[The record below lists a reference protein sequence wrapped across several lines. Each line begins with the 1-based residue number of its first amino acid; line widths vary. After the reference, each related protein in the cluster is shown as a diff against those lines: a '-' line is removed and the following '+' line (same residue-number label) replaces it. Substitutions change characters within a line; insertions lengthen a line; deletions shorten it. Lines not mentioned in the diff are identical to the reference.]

1 MTGIRFE
8 RGGTLTGHALRLL
21 EEGPLHTSVLA
32 SRVLGISGEAGA
44 AARAV
49 FALLGA
55 DPRFS
60 VSADGT
66 WSLGGAAPA
75 LRALR
80 EESFVVVDVE
90 TTGGSPGGGHRVTEV
105 AAVRVEGGEVR
116 EHFATLVNPERR
128 IPGMIT
134 SLTGI
139 TDAMV
144 ARAPRFREVAETLAE
159 FLEGRVFVAHNAPF
173 DWGFVR
179 AELAEAV
186 GEVPEMRKLCTVRM
200 TRRLVPRLRRR
211 NLDAVARHF
220 GVPIEGRHRAFGD
233 AFATARI
240 LIRLLDEA
248 AARGIPDLA
257 TLEAH
262 LAGRHQLQLPFEGR
276 P

>member
-1 MTGIRFE
+1 MSHDLVGRVAE
-8 RGGTLTGHALRLL
+8 RLR
-21 EEGPLHTSVLA
+21 EGPLHTVDLA
-32 SRVLGISGEAGA
+32 RQALGLSGNPRA
-44 AARAV
+44 ASAAV
-49 FALLGA
+49 FTLLGS
-55 DPRFS
+55 DPRFH
-60 VSADGT
+60 VDGT
-66 WSLGGAAPA
+66 GRWSLRDP
-75 LRALR
+75 RAGVD
-80 EESFVVVDVE
+80 ESLTSPSYAVVDVE
-90 TTGGSPGGGHRVTEV
+90 TTGGRAGRGHRIIEI
-105 AAVRVEGGEVR
+105 AVVEVR
-116 EHFATLVNPERR
+116 DGVIADDFRTLVNPGAR
-128 IPGMIT
+128 IPRMIT
-134 SLTGI
+134 RITGI
-139 TDAMV
+139 TSEMV
-144 ARAPRFREVAETLAE
+144 APAPYFDAIAGEV
-159 FLEGRVFVAHNAPF
+159 LERLRGRVFVAHNARF